1 MALPNSVETP
11 RLLYLRS
18 VVDGAIDGEWTD
30 WPMLTEKDYTQ
41 FGKIIVLFSYIDVSI
56 RRIVEAAGNAGILG
70 DAWKGRVRKL
80 NITEAEEAVMSLDWS
95 DENRVALTQI
105 ADRRGLRNLV
115 AHFAV
120 RRFPD
125 DDAFLFFTKS
135 DRDFKRLFG
144 KEPDPGMIMY
154 SVMESPHLDAGFRH
168 ILNLQLWITKAA
180 AQAEHVL
187 ITLKPNTTPDDEP
200 AIRQ

>member
-1 MALPNSVETP
+1 MALPKNTETE

-18 VVDGAIDGEWTD
+18 IVDGVINGEWTD
-30 WPMLTEKDYTQ
+30 WPMLTERDYTQ

-105 ADRRGLRNLV
+105 AERRGLRNLV

-135 DRDFKRLFG
+135 DRDFIRLFG
-144 KEPDPGMIMY
+144 KEPRPGMIMY
-154 SVMESPHLDAGFRH
+154 SIMESPHLDAGVLH
-168 ILNLQLWITKAA
+168 IMNLQLWITKAA
-180 AQAEHVL
+180 AEAEHVL
-187 ITLKPNTTPDDEP
+187 ITLNGDVAE
-200 AIRQ
+200 